1 METVLTEEPVPTV
14 FVPLPAEA
22 PGPWVIH
29 ARVASDPQVALR
41 DLHESINR
49 FEPGLLIE
57 RSTTIESQ
65 LQQNLTQ
72 QRLVAYLTTAFG
84 ALTLLLA
91 CIGLYGV
98 MSYGVARRTS
108 EIGIRLTFGARRGDI
123 VRQVIAEGG
132 FTAGI
137 GLAAGVLLSVW
148 ATRFV
153 GAMLYGVSPSEP
165 TLYLLVA
172 AGLVASVVLA
182 CLVLA
187 GRARPPRREDQS
199 VIAVS
204 IRAHNPVD
212 TQQLMPTM

>member
-1 METVLTEEPVPTV
+1 LTEEPVPTV
-14 FVPLPAEA
+14 FVPLPADA

-29 ARVASDPQVALR
+29 ARATGDPQVALR
-41 DLHESINR
+41 DLHEGINR

-57 RSTTIESQ
+57 RSMTIESQ
-65 LQQNLTQ
+65 LQQNVTQ

-108 EIGIRLTFGARRGDI
+108 EIGIRLTFGAIRGDI
-123 VRQVIAEGG
+123 VREVMAQGSL
-132 FTAGI
+132 TAGM
-137 GLAAGVLLSVW
+137 GLAAGALSALW

-153 GAMLYGVSPSEP
+153 SAMLYGVSPSEP

-172 AGLVASVVLA
+172 AGLSASVVLA
-182 CLVLA
+182 CVVPA
-187 GRARPPRREDQS
+187 GRAARVDPVQ
-199 VIAVS
+199 AL
-204 IRAHNPVD
+204 RAE
-212 TQQLMPTM
+212 